1 MLFERSS
8 LSRWKFF
15 ADSIKN
21 ETPRRRREEEEEEE
35 RGELQ
40 SKASS
45 PFKENLKLLWCFMP
59 GKLNG
64 IKLLFP
70 HWLNLIR
77 TSVSKT
83 TGQKQL
89 LDSF

>member
-1 MLFERSS
+1 MAGTHL

-35 RGELQ
+35 ERGELQ

-45 PFKENLKLLWCFMP
+45 PFKENLKLL
-59 GKLNG
+59 
-64 IKLLFP
+64 
-70 HWLNLIR
+70 
-77 TSVSKT
+77 
-83 TGQKQL
+83 
-89 LDSF
+89 